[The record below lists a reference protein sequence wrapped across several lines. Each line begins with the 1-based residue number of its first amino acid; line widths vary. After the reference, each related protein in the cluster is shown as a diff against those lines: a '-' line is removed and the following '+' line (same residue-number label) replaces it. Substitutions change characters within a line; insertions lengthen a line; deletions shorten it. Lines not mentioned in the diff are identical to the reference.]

1 MEYADILNS
10 RRPSKQKNRREESL
24 DIFAMDTSRLI
35 KNILND
41 YFRNEM
47 EIEEKRENI
56 QKYGIDLSEVYDMMT
71 SSDLNVSKVN
81 SNPYDSCID
90 YLINQE
96 YRLQRV
102 TYCI

>member
-56 QKYGIDLSEVYDMMT
+56 
-71 SSDLNVSKVN
+71 
-81 SNPYDSCID
+81 
-90 YLINQE
+90 
-96 YRLQRV
+96 
-102 TYCI
+102 